1 MADKA
6 ELSTADYQD
15 LAEGTKLFTVDEA
28 HRGVPAR

>member
-15 LAEGTKLFTVDEA
+15 LANGTKIFTVDEA
-28 HRGVPAR
+28 LAGVPAR